1 MSLSAREEEILQS
14 LEEDLSDQ
22 YPVLERRLKHFASLS
37 GSGWM
42 LGIGF
47 LYLLCLL
54 PGLGLM
60 FLGLFS
66 SSTWLGV
73 LACLVLNGGAYLA
86 SVRVNPGS
94 LLRLNRAQSAPST

>member
-14 LEEDLSDQ
+14 LEKDLSDQ
-22 YPVLERRLKHFASLS
+22 YPVLERRLKHFANLP

-42 LGIGF
+42 VGVGF
-47 LYLLCLL
+47 LCLL

-66 SSTWLGV
+66 SSTWV
-73 LACLVLNGGAYLA
+73 SILAFLVLNGGAYVALA
-86 SVRVNPGS
+86 RVKPGS
-94 LLRLNRAQSAPST
+94 LRRLNRTRSHPPSA